1 MTLTKEEIMEVV
13 EAKFEEVHE
22 LVYDELIGRENET
35 HPLLVE
41 MWEVLEK
48 LKKIS

>member
-13 EAKFEEVHE
+13 EEKLGEVHD
-22 LVYDELIGRENET
+22 LVYDNMPGLEGKT
-35 HPLLVE
+35 HPVLVE

-48 LKKIS
+48 LKKIA